1 MFVIPWWAL
10 LVLIVVL
17 LYLIARMIDLSRR
30 SKKLHDLVCRLEGVR
45 GKEECEES
53 GDSGQ
58 GDFEGR
64 S

>member
-30 SKKLHDLVCRLEGVR
+30 SKKLRDIVYKLEGAQ
-45 GKEECEES
+45 GEEKREK
-53 GDSGQ
+53 
-58 GDFEGR
+58 FEDTETGGFE
-64 S
+64 